1 MMYQNFIVKT
11 LKFMLHI
18 SGWLDVLEEKNVEAI
33 YTSLQFMFFNRITHF
48 PYNFV
53 DKLSAQEY

>member
-1 MMYQNFIVKT
+1 
-11 LKFMLHI
+11 MLHI